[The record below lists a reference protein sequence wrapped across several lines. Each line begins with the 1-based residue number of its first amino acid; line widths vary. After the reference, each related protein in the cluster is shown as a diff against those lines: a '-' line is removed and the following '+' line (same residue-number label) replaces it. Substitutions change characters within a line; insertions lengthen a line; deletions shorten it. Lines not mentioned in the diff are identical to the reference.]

1 MISLA
6 ENTWNI
12 DRHAEIELIYKNEEN
27 DFEVTRTI
35 YVTQEK
41 REEENQLFG
50 VWQKVALGA
59 PQKYYFN
66 SDYTFKLTNTN
77 EQGKEDVLEKGTY
90 EIVSYKE
97 QKNETFNYMEF
108 YGTIK
113 DSGGR
118 TRDFYSAKYAND
130 DRLYLILD
138 NESYYKL
145 N

>member
-1 MISLA
+1 
-6 ENTWNI
+6 
-12 DRHAEIELIYKNEEN
+12 
-27 DFEVTRTI
+27 
-35 YVTQEK
+35 
-41 REEENQLFG
+41 
-50 VWQKVALGA
+50 
-59 PQKYYFN
+59 
-66 SDYTFKLTNTN
+66 
-77 EQGKEDVLEKGTY
+77 
-90 EIVSYKE
+90 
-97 QKNETFNYMEF
+97 MEF